1 MWTIEQVEING
12 GFLPGLKTTLP
23 QGLICIIGP
32 RGSGKSTLAEAL
44 RFAVKGGV
52 GASKKRL
59 DLLQANVGNNGLV
72 TLTLTTDAGLKHT
85 LRRGLKQPAVLLTSE
100 GRPVSGVDLDRGTY
114 LPIDAY
120 NGDEIESIA
129 DQVLGETRRVLLDE
143 LRGPE
148 LSAIHLSLGEHRR
161 ALEANAD
168 QIRTARR
175 AIGDLAE
182 RIEEFGDVRA
192 QLAALEPAAETGPS
206 TPYDKGLKQQQ
217 RNAKEKKRVEDFLQT
232 LRLLT
237 DDAEKFKSRIEHARA
252 AQIAEEDSANAEVLQ
267 RRQPDVQKSLASA
280 VKHLTNAATAVDAA
294 IATAEQ
300 VRTELADVHAK
311 QTAEFTELQQV
322 HQQADERSR
331 TRLDLQQR
339 VARLEETEA
348 EQAREKERLAQLLES
363 RRTLKARF
371 LLEREQISALRD
383 TVASELTREAGEKIR
398 VRVLRNADDLAYRNL
413 LTQGLK
419 GAGVRNHDEIL
430 ASLLQLRPEQL
441 AQLIQTDDHVGFDEA
456 SGFGPERAKK
466 ILAAFRANVDPL
478 QLEVVEIDDVV
489 RIELNVATSAEAI
502 FKDAAE
508 LSRGQK
514 CTALLPLLLART
526 QNPLVIDQPE
536 DNLDNHFIYETVVN
550 SIQRLKKKRQMI
562 FITHNANIPVLA
574 DADLVIVMNSDGKIG
589 YIEKSGSVDDCR
601 EQILD
606 LLEGGRE
613 AFELRR
619 KRYGGK

>member
-1 MWTIEQVEING
+1 MWTIEQLEING
-12 GFLPGLKTTLP
+12 GFLPGLKAALP
-23 QGLICIIGP
+23 AGLICIIGP

-44 RFAVKGGV
+44 RFAVKGSV
-52 GASKKRL
+52 GTSKKRL
-59 DLLQANVGNNGLV
+59 DLLQANVGNSGLV

-85 LRRGLKQPAVLLTSE
+85 LRRGLKQPAVLLTGD

-129 DQVLGETRRVLLDE
+129 DQVLGETRRELLDE
-143 LRGPE
+143 LRAPE

-161 ALEANAD
+161 SLDANAD
-168 QIRTARR
+168 QIRAARR
-175 AIGDLAE
+175 SIGDLAE
-182 RIEEFGDVRA
+182 SIEEFGDVRA
-192 QLAALEPAAETGPS
+192 RLAALEPVEETGPAAAHG
-206 TPYDKGLKQQQ
+206 KALKQQQ
-217 RNAKEKKRVEDFLQT
+217 RNAREKKRIGDFLQK
-232 LRLLT
+232 LQSLK
-237 DDAEKFKSRIEHARA
+237 DNAEELKSRIDQTCA
-252 AQIAEEDSANAEVLQ
+252 AQIAEEDSPNWEIFH
-267 RRQPDVQKSLASA
+267 RWEPEVQKSLSSA
-280 VKHLTNAATAVDAA
+280 VEHLTNAATTIDAVV
-294 IATAEQ
+294 ATAEQ
-300 VRTELADVHAK
+300 VRAELAEVHAI
-311 QTAEFTELQQV
+311 QIAEFTELQKV

-331 TRLDLQQR
+331 MRLDLQQR

-348 EQAREKERLAQLLES
+348 EQAGEKERLAQLLEG

-383 TVASELTREAGEKIR
+383 TVAGDLTREAGDKIR
-398 VRVLRNADDLAYRNL
+398 LRVLRNADDLAYRNL
-413 LTQGLK
+413 LMQGLK

-456 SGFGPERAKK
+456 CGFGPERAKK

-478 QLEVVEIDDVV
+478 QLEVVDIDDVV
-489 RIELNVATSAEAI
+489 RIELNVATASETI

-550 SIQRLKKKRQMI
+550 SIRRLKKKRQMV
-562 FITHNANIPVLA
+562 FITHNANIPVLD

-601 EQILD
+601 EQIVD